1 MSDLTDD
8 EQQWLEHQSAS
19 EANKESSIVNLS
31 ESDLSEVHAH
41 VEDCVLCRGAYEAA
55 RVSAVVLRSRA
66 ESTSEPSPFFHT
78 RVMAA
83 LREQQAVENVPALLR
98 LWGSAKALVSS
109 MTVATVALAALSFV
123 LPAPAAP
130 ALDQTASV
138 YSAESVLLGSANDD
152 QMTYEQVMNTIYADD
167 DEAK

>member
-1 MSDLTDD
+1 M
-8 EQQWLEHQSAS
+8 
-19 EANKESSIVNLS
+19 KEKHITEILDNVSIVNLS

-41 VEDCVLCRGAYEAA
+41 VEDCVSCRGAYEAA

-109 MTVATVALAALSFV
+109 MAVATVALAALSFV

-138 YSAESVLLGSANDD
+138 YSAESVLLGPANDD
-152 QMTYEQVMNTIYADD
+152 QMTYEQVMNTIYVDD